1 MVGRN
6 FCWLYSKW
14 KISRIYYWR
23 KVSKYLFLKWGSRI
37 EFYLKYVI
45 CPMRARK
52 LHFISIMRGYCFLR
66 RAILEHFSSEYF
78 RGNCFDCLLKNVL
91 KNILIERNH
100 QKYLFRVNV
109 DNFNDVSDSDVM
121 KKMIV
126 IVFSRKRTITAAQPR
141 QFQIL

>member
-1 MVGRN
+1 
-6 FCWLYSKW
+6 
-14 KISRIYYWR
+14 
-23 KVSKYLFLKWGSRI
+23 
-37 EFYLKYVI
+37 
-45 CPMRARK
+45 MRARK

-66 RAILEHFSSEYF
+66 REIFEHFSSEYF

-109 DNFNDVSDSDVM
+109 HNFNDISDSDVM

-126 IVFSRKRTITAAQPR
+126 IVFSRKWTMTAAQPR

>member
-1 MVGRN
+1 
-6 FCWLYSKW
+6 
-14 KISRIYYWR
+14 
-23 KVSKYLFLKWGSRI
+23 
-37 EFYLKYVI
+37 
-45 CPMRARK
+45 MRARK

-66 RAILEHFSSEYF
+66 REIFEHFSSEYF
-78 RGNCFDCLLKNVL
+78 RSNCFDCLLKSVL

-109 DNFNDVSDSDVM
+109 HNFNDVSDSDVT

-126 IVFSRKRTITAAQPR
+126 IVFSRKWTITAAQSR